1 MSARHVLAVLEDDD
15 TRLWGA
21 LERAIELA
29 DAEQARLT
37 LAKTTDPGRIMRWL
51 APAAFQSM
59 GVCADELDVRVTAGH
74 RLAAAV
80 EFVPAWI
87 PVTTRL
93 LGQRTTSGL
102 TVLLRRGV
110 YDAFVATD
118 AMLAHNRRLR
128 SELRRLGI
136 RSVAATRRPASP
148 AEMIEL
154 TAACERSG
162 VQT

>member
-1 MSARHVLAVLEDDD
+1 MTARHVLAVLEDDEP
-15 TRLWGA
+15 RLWGA

-37 LAKTTDPGRIMRWL
+37 LAKTTDPGRIMRWF
-51 APAAFQSM
+51 APAALQSM
-59 GVCADELDVRVTAGH
+59 GVSADELDVRVTAGH

-93 LGQRTTSGL
+93 VGQSTTRGL
-102 TVLLRRGV
+102 ILLLRRGV
-110 YDAFVATD
+110 YDALVATD
-118 AMLAHNRRLR
+118 TLLARNRRLR
-128 SELRRLGI
+128 AELCRLGV

-148 AEMIEL
+148 AEMLSPAPL
-154 TAACERSG
+154 TLNGAS
-162 VQT
+162 